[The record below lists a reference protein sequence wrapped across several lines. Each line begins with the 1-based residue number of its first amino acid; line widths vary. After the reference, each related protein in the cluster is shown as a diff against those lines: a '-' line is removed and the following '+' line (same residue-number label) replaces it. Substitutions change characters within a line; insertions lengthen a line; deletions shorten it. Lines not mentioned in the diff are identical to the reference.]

1 MIGDKIKAAREGV
14 RGFKDRQWLADEVG
28 VSRQAVNDWENNRY
42 NPSLPHLLKVA
53 RECGVSL
60 DDLVENDQG
69 GEGGASD

>member
-1 MIGDKIKAAREGV
+1 MIGEKIKAAREGV
-14 RGFKDRQWLADEVG
+14 RGFKDRQWLADQVG

-53 RECGVSL
+53 RACGVSL

-69 GEGGASD
+69 GKGGATD

>member
-1 MIGDKIKAAREGV
+1 MIGDKIKAARESV

-53 RECGVSL
+53 RVCGVSL

-69 GEGGASD
+69 GEEGARG